1 MKARVGLV
9 THHDRPLANDLA
21 REVAA
26 WLQSEG
32 HEVRVPASDARLV
45 GVPGVAD
52 DRFAEGLD
60 FAVSIGGDGTML
72 RTVSLVAPAGVPVL
86 GINRGHLGY
95 LTVVEADLWKTA
107 LTQILAGDFGTDERM
122 TLDVT
127 LAGPDGAGALPR
139 IALNDAVVEKSEAGH
154 TVRVAVAISG
164 QHAISYAADGLIVA
178 TPTGS
183 TAYSLSAG
191 GPIVSPNLSALV
203 VTPVAAHSLF
213 GRPLVVGP
221 DEVVRVVV
229 EAGEAVLG
237 ADGAHCARLSV
248 GDVVECRRSSTMAR
262 LITLG
267 DRDFWGVV
275 TAKFG
280 LDPGSDPGSD
290 PDSDPG

>member
-9 THHDRPLANDLA
+9 THHDRAPANELA
-21 REVAA
+21 RQVAA

-32 HEVRVPASDARLV
+32 HDVSVPASDAAVV
-45 GVPGVAD
+45 GGAAVAD
-52 DRFAEGLD
+52 DRFAAGLD

-72 RTVSLVAPAGVPVL
+72 RTVSLVARAGVPVL

-95 LTVVEADLWKTA
+95 LTIVEADHWKSA
-107 LTQILAGDFGTDERM
+107 IARVLAGDFRTEARM

-127 LAGPDGAGALPR
+127 VSGPDGAGASPL
-139 IALNDAVVEKSEAGH
+139 IALNDAVIEKSEAGH

-164 QHAISYAADGLIVA
+164 QHAISYAADALIVA

-183 TAYSLSAG
+183 TAYNLSAG

-221 DEVVRVVV
+221 DEVARVAV

-237 ADGAHCARLSV
+237 VDGVHCARLSI
-248 GDVVECRRSSTMAR
+248 GDVVECRRSSTAAR

-267 DRDFWGVV
+267 GRDFWEVV
-275 TAKFG
+275 TSKFG
-280 LDPGSDPGSD
+280 LDPR
-290 PDSDPG
+290 